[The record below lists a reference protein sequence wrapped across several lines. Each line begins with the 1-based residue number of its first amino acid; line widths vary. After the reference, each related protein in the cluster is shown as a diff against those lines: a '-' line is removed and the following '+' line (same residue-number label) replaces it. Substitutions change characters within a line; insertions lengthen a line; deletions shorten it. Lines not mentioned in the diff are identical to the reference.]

1 MPMSDVFPS
10 IASDEPIRANVHGHA
25 LIVTVS
31 GPARLGALLTLIEGA
46 DTSLRIFYYIF
57 ANDAVGLRVREA
69 LIDACNR
76 GVKVQLLVDGF
87 GTGDPD
93 LHFYQPLI
101 EAGAAFA
108 SFHPRWGRSYLL
120 RNHQKMAIA
129 DKRTVLLGGA
139 NVALSYF
146 ETASTGAGWHDL
158 CLLVEGPNVA
168 QLARY
173 FDLLSR
179 WIRSDKPKIRTLT
192 AILARKSDATGPL
205 RWLFGGPFRRLSP
218 LTYAVKADVQKA
230 TRLDLIQAYFAPNWA
245 MLRRIARVGKRGTA
259 RLISASKSDNMT
271 TIAAARHCYRRILR
285 GGVQVFEYRPRKL
298 HMKLIIADDAVYI
311 GSANFDMRSLF
322 INLEIMV
329 RVEDT
334 VFANQMRRFF
344 EGELSNCEIIDRPAY
359 EKRTGFMARIH
370 QFFAYYLVSTIDYT
384 VTRRY
389 LRRL

>member
-1 MPMSDVFPS
+1 MHDVFQL
-10 IASDEPIRANVHGHA
+10 AVSDEPIRANVNGHA

-31 GPARLGALLTLIEGA
+31 GPARLTALLSLIEGA
-46 DTSLRIFYYIF
+46 NTSLRIFYYIF

-76 GVKVQLLVDGF
+76 GVKVALLVDGF

-108 SFHPRWGRSYLL
+108 CFHPRWGRSYLL

-129 DKRTVLLGGA
+129 DKTTVLLGGA
-139 NVALSYF
+139 NVAQSYF
-146 ETASTGAGWHDL
+146 EKASTGVGWHDL
-158 CLLVEGPNVA
+158 CLSVEGPNVA

-192 AILARKSDATGPL
+192 AILARKSDAAGPL

-218 LTYAVKADVQKA
+218 LTHAVKTDVQKA
-230 TRLDLIQAYFAPNWA
+230 KQLDLIQAYFAPNWG
-245 MLRRIARVGKRGTA
+245 MLRRIARIGSRGTA

-271 TIAAARHCYRRILR
+271 TIAAARHCYNRILR
-285 GGVQVFEYRPRKL
+285 GGVHVFEYRPQKL

-329 RVEDT
+329 RVEDAA
-334 VFANQMRRFF
+334 FADQMRRFF
-344 EGELSNCEIIDRPAY
+344 EGELGDCEIIDRPTHDG
-359 EKRTGFMARIH
+359 RTGIMARLH

-384 VTRRY
+384 VTRRN